1 MNIFIREVKANL
13 KSLVI
18 WSVIIT
24 LLIMMAVAKFSPLP
38 TTQRC

>member
-1 MNIFIREVKANL
+1 MNIFIRELKANL

-24 LLIMMAVAKFSPLP
+24 VLIIMAVSKFTALCWRP
-38 TTQRC
+38 